1 MINAMKAELSMRA
14 AELPKESLK
23 SIYFGGGTP
32 SLLSSIEIEGL
43 LNDVS
48 AQFSL
53 DSNVE
58 ITLEMNPDDYAPN
71 YLKEIKLAGVNRLSL
86 GVQSF
91 HEAELQLMNRA
102 HSAQEAYLMMEDVN
116 QNFTNYSMD
125 LIYGMPQSSLESWKK
140 NIEIA
145 LSFSPPHISSYVL
158 TVEPKTVLEHRVLK
172 GEVALLNEDIVLAQ
186 FNYLV
191 DRLSENGFEHYELS
205 SFGRAGFHSINNSAY
220 WQGKPY
226 LGIGPSA
233 HSFFNNQR
241 SWNIS
246 NNKKYLDGIA
256 QGNLSIERETLSIID
271 QYNEFVMT
279 GLRTANGVAL
289 GDIHTRFGERFAH
302 LFTQQLEKHLVQQ
315 NLFWDGDTIKVTKK
329 ARFLV
334 DGIASDLFLL
344 NL

>member
-1 MINAMKAELSMRA
+1 MH
-14 AELPKESLK
+14 
-23 SIYFGGGTP
+23 
-32 SLLSSIEIEGL
+32 
-43 LNDVS
+43 
-48 AQFSL
+48 
-53 DSNVE
+53 
-58 ITLEMNPDDYAPN
+58 
-71 YLKEIKLAGVNRLSL
+71 
-86 GVQSF
+86 SF
-91 HEAELQLMNRA
+91 HEAELQLMKRA